1 MLQQGLGATM
11 SEIQPRF
18 HEGENVLYIGTNKV
32 GTVNK
37 VIKGSRS
44 FQYKITI
51 DGKVQVVAERFLE
64 PAVDTEENIIEDFN
78 CWKTWQS

>member
-1 MLQQGLGATM
+1 M
-11 SEIQPRF
+11 SESEGKARF
-18 HEGENVLYIGTNKV
+18 SEGQNVLYLGTNKI

-64 PAVDTEENIIEDFN
+64 PAIDTEENIIEDFILEN
-78 CWKTWQS
+78 